1 MKIKYFE
8 NENAILHGYYFACIN
23 GVYYKIDCSKKTYEI
38 INILPDDVVE
48 KSADCFSECYFP
60 FNFHK
65 SKPEEGKAG
74 N

>member
-48 KSADCFSECYFP
+48 KSADCFYE
-60 FNFHK
+60 N
-65 SKPEEGKAG
+65 
-74 N
+74 